1 MPMLLEYQKVNLN
14 EFLNISVIEDS
25 MLIKNEK
32 QSAIFLCNLE
42 QIITN
47 T

>member
-14 EFLNISVIEDS
+14 EFLNISILEDS

-32 QSAIFLCNLE
+32 
-42 QIITN
+42 
-47 T
+47 